1 MSKSNKFSPEVRERA
16 VRMVQEHWGE
26 YPSLWAAIE
35 SIAPKIGCVPQTLNE
50 WVKRAEVDTGV
61 REGVTTSEAQR
72 MKELEREVKELRRA
86 NEILKLASAFFAPG
100 GARPPAQV
108 LKDFIDKHRDAFGV
122 EPLCKV
128 LQVAPSA
135 YRRHAALLREPHK
148 RCARAHRDE
157 MLMPQIERV
166 WQANMQV
173 YGADKV
179 WRQLAREGVVVA
191 RCTVERLMRRLGLR
205 GVMRGK
211 VVRTTVG
218 DAKAPCPLDRVNR
231 QFHAE
236 RPNQLWV
243 SDFTY
248 VSTWQGWLY
257 VAFVVDVFARR
268 IVGWRVS
275 SSMRTDFVLDALEQ
289 ALYARQPE
297 RDGSLVC
304 HSDRG
309 SQYVSIRYTERLAEA
324 GIEPSVG
331 RKGDSYD
338 NALAET
344 INGLYKAELIHRRA
358 PWKTKEAVEF
368 ATLDWV
374 SWFNHHRLLETI
386 GYIPPA
392 EAEANYYRQLA
403 SQNTEAVA

>member
-1 MSKSNKFSPEVRERA
+1 MQLAPSGYRQHAARQRDPKRQPAR
-16 VRMVQEHWGE
+16 VQRD
-26 YPSLWAAIE
+26 
-35 SIAPKIGCVPQTLNE
+35 QTL
-50 WVKRAEVDTGV
+50 
-61 REGVTTSEAQR
+61 
-72 MKELEREVKELRRA
+72 
-86 NEILKLASAFFAPG
+86 I
-100 GARPPAQV
+100 
-108 LKDFIDKHRDAFGV
+108 
-122 EPLCKV
+122 
-128 LQVAPSA
+128 
-135 YRRHAALLREPHK
+135 
-148 RCARAHRDE
+148 
-157 MLMPQIERV
+157 PQIERV

-179 WRQLAREGVVVA
+179 WKQLKRERHEVA

-211 VVRTTVG
+211 VVRTTIS

-231 QFHAE
+231 VFKAQ

-257 VAFVVDVFARR
+257 VAFVIDVFARR

-275 SSMRTDFVLDALEQ
+275 TSMHTDFVLDALEQ
-289 ALYARQPE
+289 ALYARQPQQHE
-297 RDGSLVC
+297 ALTH

-309 SQYVSIRYTERLAEA
+309 SQYVSILYTERLAQA

-331 RKGDSYD
+331 SKGDSYD

-344 INGLYKAELIHRRA
+344 INGLYKAELIHRRG
-358 PWKTKEAVEF
+358 PWKTREAVEL
-368 ATLDWV
+368 ATLEWV
-374 SWFNHHRLLETI
+374 SWFNHHRLLEPI

-392 EAEANYYRQLA
+392 EAEENYWREQKRQGIA
-403 SQNTEAVA
+403 SARRTEPTQGVEP

>member
-1 MSKSNKFSPEVRERA
+1 VL
-16 VRMVQEHWGE
+16 Q
-26 YPSLWAAIE
+26 
-35 SIAPKIGCVPQTLNE
+35 IAPSG
-50 WVKRAEVDTGV
+50 
-61 REGVTTSEAQR
+61 
-72 MKELEREVKELRRA
+72 
-86 NEILKLASAFFAPG
+86 
-100 GARPPAQV
+100 
-108 LKDFIDKHRDAFGV
+108 
-122 EPLCKV
+122 
-128 LQVAPSA
+128 
-135 YRRHAALLREPHK
+135 YRRHAAEVCNPAL
-148 RCARAHRDE
+148 RCARSQRDDV
-157 MLMPQIERV
+157 LVPRIEQV
-166 WQANMQV
+166 WQANMRV

-179 WRQLAREGVVVA
+179 WKQMNREGIVVA
-191 RCTVERLMRRLGLR
+191 RGTVERLMRRQGLR
-205 GVMRGK
+205 GAIRGK
-211 VVRTTVG
+211 VVRATIS

-231 QFHAE
+231 QFKAD

-257 VAFVVDVFARR
+257 VAFVIDVFARR

-275 SSMRTDFVLDALEQ
+275 SSMHTDFVLDALEQ

-297 RDGSLVC
+297 RDDALIH

-331 RKGDSYD
+331 SKGDSYD

-358 PWKTKEAVEF
+358 PWKTKESVEL
-368 ATLDWV
+368 ATLEWV
-374 SWFNHHRLLETI
+374 SWFNNHRLMEPL

-392 EAEANYYRQLA
+392 EAEANYYKQRD
-403 SQNTEAVA
+403 SQAAIAA